1 MPTGCPLGK
10 KDHEFGDC
18 IYLGECE
25 DLLYFNGIY
34 KCKDCNLGEK
44 YNQIKERKEL
54 IDKFKKIVEDNS
66 GVDDYGNYL
75 GDSEEILKE
84 LEKLRG

>member
-44 YNQIKERKEL
+44 DCNDCFGWKRK
-54 IDKFKKIVEDNS
+54 
-66 GVDDYGNYL
+66 
-75 GDSEEILKE
+75 
-84 LEKLRG
+84 